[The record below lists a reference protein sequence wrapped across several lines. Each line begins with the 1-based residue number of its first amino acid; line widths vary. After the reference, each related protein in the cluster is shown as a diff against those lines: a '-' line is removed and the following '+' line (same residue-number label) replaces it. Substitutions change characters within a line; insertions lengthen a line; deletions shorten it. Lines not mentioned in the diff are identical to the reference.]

1 MWSSPDD
8 EESRAIWL
16 AGEET
21 GRREERNRVIN
32 LLNGL
37 LCDKVFCRDAKIMQ
51 THSSCKAIIEYIELI
66 RRDVHE

>member
-21 GRREERNRVIN
+21 GRREERARIIN
-32 LLNGL
+32 LLEGKM
-37 LCDKVFCRDAKIMQ
+37 CDKVFCKQAKIMR
-51 THSSCKAIIEYIELI
+51 THSSCKAVVEYIELI
-66 RRDVHE
+66 RRDAHE

>member
-21 GRREERNRVIN
+21 GRREERARVIN
-32 LLNGL
+32 LLNSL
-37 LCDKVFCRDAKIMQ
+37 LCDKVFCRDAKIMR
-51 THSSCKAIIEYIELI
+51 THSSCKAIIEYIEMI
-66 RRDVHE
+66 EKDAI